1 MKENLITKFLTYKKK
16 RLTSYA
22 LSLFQD
28 KVYLDFTIEC
38 FQKYINNYIEVWY
51 HHHFET
57 LGNNAQVD
65 QEAIK
70 IEQEGMRLELLD
82 KLSVKEIIETN
93 ESYMRKKEIINVT
106 QKYIEAVIS
115 FDQKKVTTEN
125 IEEIVTNIVNS
136 LNRKLPVLQ
145 TAIKTWIKKW
155 QETEK
160 TIKTIL
166 TPNNNF
172 ILNQIPYTE
181 NLWEL
186 KIISNIKQLNL
197 YKKSLVKRVD
207 QEEKI
212 VEEKIKLS
220 VILLNQ
226 VILQQLIE
234 KKPFG
239 NYIILIPDSL
249 WTQKEFINNIYQLLE
264 DDILKQHAL
273 LGISYNQMMASKPIQ
288 EKKKEGYQ
296 FICYQDLTHIIDIP
310 NKIETIDTS
319 NYFNY
324 LMITGYK
331 PKDFSTI
338 EKEEPTNMKGILFSK
353 EG

>member
-1 MKENLITKFLTYKKK
+1 MKENLITRFLTYKKK

-28 KVYLDFTIEC
+28 KTYKDFTIEC
-38 FQKYINNYIEVWY
+38 YQKYINNYIEVWY

-57 LGNNAQVD
+57 LGNKSPIN
-65 QEAIK
+65 QETIK

-82 KLSVKEIIETN
+82 QLSVKEIIESN
-93 ESYMRKKEIINVT
+93 ESYMRKKEMINVT
-106 QKYIEAVIS
+106 KQYIEAIIA

-125 IEEIVTNIVNS
+125 VEEIVTNIINK
-136 LNRKLPVLQ
+136 LNRQLPVLQ
-145 TAIKTWIKKW
+145 TATKTWIKKW
-155 QETEK
+155 QETERV
-160 TIKTIL
+160 IKTVL
-166 TPNNNF
+166 SPNKNF
-172 ILNQIPYTE
+172 MLNQIPYEE

-186 KIISNIKQLNL
+186 KIISNIKQLDI

-207 QEEKI
+207 QEEK
-212 VEEKIKLS
+212 VVAEKIKLS

-226 VILQQLIE
+226 IILQQLVE
-234 KKPFG
+234 KRPFG

-249 WTQKEFINNIYQLLE
+249 WTKKEWINTVYQLLD
-264 DDILKQHAL
+264 DDILKQHTL
-273 LGISYNQMMASKPIQ
+273 LGISYNQMLTSKTIQ

-310 NKIETIDTS
+310 GKIEAIDTS
-319 NYFNY
+319 NYFVY

-331 PKDFSTI
+331 QKDFSII
-338 EKEEPTNMKGILFSK
+338 EKEEPVNMKGILFSK

>member
-28 KVYLDFTIEC
+28 ETYLDFTIEC

-51 HHHFET
+51 HHQFET
-57 LGNNAQVD
+57 LGNNAKVD
-65 QEAIK
+65 QETIK

-82 KLSVKEIIETN
+82 KLSVKEIMETN

-106 QKYIEAVIS
+106 QQYIEAVIS
-115 FDQKKVTTEN
+115 FDQKKVTPEN
-125 IEEIVTNIVNS
+125 IEEIVTDIVNRIS
-136 LNRKLPVLQ
+136 RKLPVLQ

-172 ILNQIPYTE
+172 ILNQIPYAE

-207 QEEKI
+207 QEEKV

-226 VILQQLIE
+226 VILQQLVE

-249 WTQKEFINNIYQLLE
+249 WTKKEFMNIIYQLLG
-264 DDILKQHAL
+264 DDILKQHTL

-288 EKKKEGYQ
+288 EKKQEGYQ

-331 PKDFSTI
+331 PKDFAII
-338 EKEEPTNMKGILFSK
+338 EKEEPTNMKEILFSK